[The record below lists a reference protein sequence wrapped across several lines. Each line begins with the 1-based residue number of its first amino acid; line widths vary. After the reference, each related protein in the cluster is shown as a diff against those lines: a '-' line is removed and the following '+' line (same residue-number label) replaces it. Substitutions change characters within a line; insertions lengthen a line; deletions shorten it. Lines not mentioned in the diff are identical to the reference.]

1 MPFPK
6 DNPESGPDKHEQA
19 RRLAEAAL
27 RAQAAGDDAE
37 AERLFDQAQ
46 RVDPEAVANVL
57 QERDAALTAD
67 IADVPASDQEVA
79 AITETVQPN
88 SDPPSRAGISGAGSG
103 ADSERR

>member
-6 DNPESGPDKHEQA
+6 DRPESGPDKHEQA
-19 RRLAEAAL
+19 RRLVEAAL

-46 RVDPEAVANVL
+46 RTDPEAVANVL
-57 QERDAALTAD
+57 QERDAALATDLAGAPTAD
-67 IADVPASDQEVA
+67 EDVA
-79 AITETVQPN
+79 AITETIEPHA
-88 SDPPSRAGISGAGSG
+88 DAPSRAGVSGPGSG